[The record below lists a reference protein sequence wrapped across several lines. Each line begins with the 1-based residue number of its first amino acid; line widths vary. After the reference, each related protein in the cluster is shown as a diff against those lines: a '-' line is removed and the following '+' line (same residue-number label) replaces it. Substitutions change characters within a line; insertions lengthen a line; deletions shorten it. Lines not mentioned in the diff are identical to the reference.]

1 MRTSVFVISNH
12 VKYQVYTLHTA
23 YSQASTW
30 SLDIQPAYLPQY
42 LPLHFVPI
50 TRILGWKGCPPRY
63 LSSLSRHPFLW
74 LEWGNLGHWEKTSML
89 KIPSFPKYRHIL
101 NNRTLRCL
109 ASKAGKGKEL
119 LVPRMTAE
127 TWYTYQ
133 TTTTNISLWSVKNCR
148 QINNLVER

>member
-1 MRTSVFVISNH
+1 MNLCICDQQSCEVPGI
-12 VKYQVYTLHTA
+12 HTA
-23 YSQASTW
+23 CCLFAGIYMVTW
-30 SLDIQPAYLPQY
+30 YPTCILTTIP
-42 LPLHFVPI
+42 PLHFIPI

-89 KIPSFPKYRHIL
+89 KIPSFPMYWHIL

-133 TTTTNISLWSVKNCR
+133 TTTTNISLWSAKNCR
-148 QINNLVER
+148 RINNLVER